1 MGKRESAVD
10 SQKEFASAAAAD
22 RFLPQVWLPA
32 FLPKRRHRVF
42 ILLRRN
48 TSRCDFKVLNFP
60 ALLKEPY
67 ILSSQFYAFIS
78 LYVSDYNSDSSR

>member
-32 FLPKRRHRVF
+32 FLPKRRHRVYPLEKKHF
-42 ILLRRN
+42 
-48 TSRCDFKVLNFP
+48 
-60 ALLKEPY
+60 
-67 ILSSQFYAFIS
+67 
-78 LYVSDYNSDSSR
+78 